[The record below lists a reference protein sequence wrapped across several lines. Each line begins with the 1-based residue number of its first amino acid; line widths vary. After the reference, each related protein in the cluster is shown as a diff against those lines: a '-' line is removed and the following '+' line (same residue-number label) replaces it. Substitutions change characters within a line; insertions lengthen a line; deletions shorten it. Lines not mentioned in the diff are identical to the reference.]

1 MMRTSV
7 TLTALASL
15 ALMASAAS
23 AQNESR
29 GYGGPLYVGPNFE
42 KGGQH
47 TTPDYGFKSSKK
59 AVIKREVVK
68 PHKAP
73 QRPQKEEVAT
83 QKDPEPAAEKE
94 TTPAKAETGRHH
106 NPGNRDGG
114 VIGAGHLQEVRTHGR
129 TDDHGALPVAPAD
142 Y

>member
-1 MMRTSV
+1 MRTRV
-7 TLTALASL
+7 ALA
-15 ALMASAAS
+15 ALLCLTLPTVSAF

-59 AVIKREVVK
+59 AVIKRETAK
-68 PHKAP
+68 IRKAP

-83 QKDPEPAAEKE
+83 QKESEPAAEKE
-94 TTPAKAETGRHH
+94 TTPAKAETGSTTTPATETAASSGPATCKRFE
-106 NPGNRDGG
+106 PT
-114 VIGAGHLQEVRTHGR
+114 AGQTITV
-129 TDDHGALPVAPAD
+129 PCQ
-142 Y
+142 

>member
-7 TLTALASL
+7 TLMALGSL

-83 QKDPEPAAEKE
+83 QKEAEPAVEKE
-94 TTPAKAETGRHH
+94 TTPAKAETSSTSS
-106 NPGNRDGG
+106 PATETAATS
-114 VIGAGHLQEVRTHGR
+114 GAATCKKFEPTAGQTITV
-129 TDDHGALPVAPAD
+129 PCQ
-142 Y
+142 

>member
-7 TLTALASL
+7 TLMALGSL

-59 AVIKREVVK
+59 AVIKRETAKVR
-68 PHKAP
+68 KAP
-73 QRPQKEEVAT
+73 VSREVAT
-83 QKDPEPAAEKE
+83 TKEAPPVAAEKE
-94 TTPAKAETGRHH
+94 AA
-106 NPGNRDGG
+106 
-114 VIGAGHLQEVRTHGR
+114 
-129 TDDHGALPVAPAD
+129 APAAAD
-142 Y
+142 TSKASPATETAASSGPATCKRFEPTAGQTITVPCQ